1 MPLGEYTT
9 LRVGGPAR
17 YFFVACTGDDVERA
31 VSFAK
36 EKFLPIFVLGGGSN
50 ILVSDEGFP
59 GVVIKNEIK
68 GIEYEDHGDAV
79 LVTAGAGEVWDD
91 LVRETVAR
99 DLYGL
104 ENLSLI
110 PGTVGAAPI
119 QNINAYG
126 AHVGDTIESVEV
138 FDSETMRVRTMSHA
152 ACGFAY
158 RQSMFKK
165 EKHLIVTKVTF
176 ILSRERAING
186 SYKDVE
192 KYFER
197 KRITAPTLAQ
207 TRDAVVAIRTG
218 KLPDIKKVGTAGSF
232 FMHPIVS
239 QKSAEELQAR
249 FPDLSFVPYT
259 EGAVKIIAGRLLDT
273 LGWKGVREGNVG
285 THATHALAI
294 INYGTHNA
302 QEIYNFASRMKKDA
316 KEKTG
321 VEIEFEVRI
330 VGDFS

>member
-1 MPLGEYTT
+1 M
-9 LRVGGPAR
+9 
-17 YFFVACTGDDVERA
+17 
-31 VSFAK
+31 
-36 EKFLPIFVLGGGSN
+36 
-50 ILVSDEGFP
+50 
-59 GVVIKNEIK
+59 
-68 GIEYEDHGDAV
+68 
-79 LVTAGAGEVWDD
+79 
-91 LVRETVAR
+91 
-99 DLYGL
+99 
-104 ENLSLI
+104 
-110 PGTVGAAPI
+110 
-119 QNINAYG
+119 
-126 AHVGDTIESVEV
+126 
-138 FDSETMRVRTMSHA
+138 
-152 ACGFAY
+152 
-158 RQSMFKK
+158 
-165 EKHLIVTKVTF
+165 
-176 ILSRERAING
+176 
-186 SYKDVE
+186 E

-232 FMHPIVS
+232 LCIRLCL
-239 QKSAEELQAR
+239 KSRLKNSKAR

-321 VEIEFEVRI
+321 VEIELKCALSGIFRNVTRLFLPSTQYTFMRI
-330 VGDFS
+330 H